1 VWGGLQG
8 LYLSLNHMWWDRG
21 RKLPQPIAWAIT
33 FVSITA
39 SWAFFRAP
47 TFTRASQFFVGMTG
61 LRGFSL
67 GSFSYIKDWRL
78 IAIGLLIVIFAPNR
92 QQIMEWRWQND
103 WVYAGVFAALAGISV
118 MAMSNPPP
126 FIYFQF

>member
-1 VWGGLQG
+1 
-8 LYLSLNHMWWDRG
+8 
-21 RKLPQPIAWAIT
+21 
-33 FVSITA
+33 
-39 SWAFFRAP
+39 
-47 TFTRASQFFVGMTG
+47 
-61 LRGFSL
+61 
-67 GSFSYIKDWRL
+67 
-78 IAIGLLIVIFAPNR
+78 VIFAPNR